1 VTSATAQE
9 VRGAVDTVLRA
20 HQQSQEEAL
29 RTATAT
35 AAATAAGGATAKA
48 ATADAAEKGR
58 LLRSCTLALCAI
70 ALEYCTSELRSIY
83 ASCFCVYS
91 FTWSY
96 QVACDLSLHCEAC
109 KT

>member
-35 AAATAAGGATAKA
+35 ATAVATGAAAKA
-48 ATADAAEKGR
+48 TTADTAEKGG
-58 LLRSCTLALCAI
+58 LLQSCTLALCAI
-70 ALEYCTSELRSIY
+70 ALE
-83 ASCFCVYS
+83 
-91 FTWSY
+91 
-96 QVACDLSLHCEAC
+96 H
-109 KT
+109 